1 MSHTMSDAQD
11 WAARKAQVQQAAQAF
26 GIDKIGFAVADPFFA
41 LKEQLI
47 QRQQHGYASTFEE
60 ADIDKR
66 TDPQVTFG
74 HPTPPRSIVSIAIAY
89 PSKLPYRL
97 RSVAGARRGDI
108 ARSAWGED
116 YHRVLRRVLEQL
128 ASYMRTLF
136 PTCHIVSMVDTGPLV
151 DRAVAQRAGV
161 GWIGHNCAVITPEF
175 GSWVYLGELVT
186 DIPFPPDAPLMNE
199 CGDCTLCIDAC
210 PTGALVAPGVLNAPA
225 CISYVTQTKT
235 VVDDAMKRHMGSRL
249 YGCDTCQVVCP
260 KNKGHNWTHHPE
272 CTPDTALARP
282 LLTPFLTM
290 SNTAFQKK
298 YGHTAAAWRGK
309 TPLMRNAIIALGNA
323 RAHEAIS
330 EICTV
335 LREDPRSVMRET
347 AAWALGRMK
356 HRQAYEALCQR
367 QHEETD
373 ETVLCAIAKA
383 MVRYEGQEQ
392 HDMA

>member
-1 MSHTMSDAQD
+1 MLIRFVKHAEGIGISAYYLMGSSGRKADRKQGGKCSMSHTMPDTQD
-11 WAARKAQVQQAAQAF
+11 WTVRKAQVRHAAQEF

-60 ADIDKR
+60 TDIDKR

-116 YHRVLRRVLEQL
+116 YHRVLRRVLDQL
-128 ASYMRTLF
+128 ATYMRTLF

-161 GWIGHNCAVITPEF
+161 GWIGHNCSVITPEF

-186 DIPFPPDAPLMNE
+186 DIPFPPDEPLMNQ

-210 PTGALVAPGVLNAPA
+210 PTGALVSPGVLNAPA

-235 VVDDAMKRHMGSRL
+235 VVDDAMKQ
-249 YGCDTCQVVCP
+249 YGVALSVSAAPFNKTFYNCSFYDTTVV
-260 KNKGHNWTHHPE
+260 
-272 CTPDTALARP
+272 
-282 LLTPFLTM
+282 
-290 SNTAFQKK
+290 
-298 YGHTAAAWRGK
+298 
-309 TPLMRNAIIALGNA
+309 
-323 RAHEAIS
+323 
-330 EICTV
+330 V
-335 LREDPRSVMRET
+335 L
-347 AAWALGRMK
+347 
-356 HRQAYEALCQR
+356 H
-367 QHEETD
+367 
-373 ETVLCAIAKA
+373 
-383 MVRYEGQEQ
+383 
-392 HDMA
+392 